1 MTDQFRAMCAELA
14 EAYAW
19 CIEEYMTAPAEE
31 DALIQ
36 RARALL
42 DQPVAE
48 GPTIPNSKLHRQEL
62 TPLEITLLNAFWRS
76 R

>member
-1 MTDQFRAMCAELA
+1 MTTDYRELCAELV

-31 DALIQ
+31 DALIK

-48 GPTIPNSKLHRQEL
+48 GPSEN
-62 TPLEITLLNAFWRS
+62 
-76 R
+76 

>member
-1 MTDQFRAMCAELA
+1 MINQQHPTMTDLYRAMCAELA

-31 DALIQ
+31 DNLIQ

-42 DQPVAE
+42 DQPRA
-48 GPTIPNSKLHRQEL
+48 GG
-62 TPLEITLLNAFWRS
+62 ADG
-76 R
+76 